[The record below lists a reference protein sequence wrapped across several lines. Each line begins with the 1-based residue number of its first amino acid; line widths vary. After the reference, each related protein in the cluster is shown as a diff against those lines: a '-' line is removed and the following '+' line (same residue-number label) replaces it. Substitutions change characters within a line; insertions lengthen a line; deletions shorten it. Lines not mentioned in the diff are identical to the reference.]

1 MELNRCGM
9 EEVKTH
15 KLIMMSNLISILK
28 CITTIQIMMM
38 MISKE
43 EEVGG
48 QCSGGEGEE
57 AVAKKFVEIIHNLKI

>member
-1 MELNRCGM
+1 
-9 EEVKTH
+9 
-15 KLIMMSNLISILK
+15 MMSNLISILK
-28 CITTIQIMMM
+28 CITMIQIMMM

-57 AVAKKFVEIIHNLKI
+57 AVAKKFVHIIIKSN